1 MTVAIKIALWAAL
14 AFPLWLL
21 LSAAL
26 LEAAVPMPRL
36 VGAVLGWVAA
46 GLLLAWALPAL
57 SATAWDCLGPL
68 RTPSRSGLS
77 AGGRAQC
84 RGGRR

>member
-21 LSAAL
+21 LSVAL
-26 LEAAVPMPRL
+26 LEAAVPMPRF

-46 GLLLAWALPAL
+46 GLLLAWALPL
-57 SATAWDCLGPL
+57 FGHSLGLPWAFAH
-68 RTPSRSGLS
+68 P
-77 AGGRAQC
+77 
-84 RGGRR
+84 